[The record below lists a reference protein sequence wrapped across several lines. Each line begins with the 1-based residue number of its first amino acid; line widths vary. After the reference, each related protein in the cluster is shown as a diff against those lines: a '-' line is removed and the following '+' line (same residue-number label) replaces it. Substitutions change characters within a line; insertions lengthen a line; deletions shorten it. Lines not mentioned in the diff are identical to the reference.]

1 MKTNTQPL
9 IFRTDIGPLCA
20 NCAVHKALDNHN
32 DIQSWSI
39 DAEDKDCVLR
49 IVSDTLTPTM
59 IIEIINQLGH
69 QCHELS

>member
-1 MKTNTQPL
+1 MKTNTQPH
-9 IFRTDIGPLCA
+9 IFRTDIGALCT
-20 NCAVHKALDNHN
+20 NCAVHKALDNHK

-39 DAEDKDCVLR
+39 DPEDKDCVLSV
-49 IVSDTLTPTM
+49 VSDTLTPTM